1 MSPISADGDVLCV
14 STDGNEPVILRLE
27 GREPVKVRLEIDS
40 KCTCRVEDAS
50 TNRPGSYTY
59 QLPRTTA

>member
-27 GREPVKVRLEIDS
+27 GREPVKVRLEIRS
-40 KCTCRVEDAS
+40 KCTCRVEDA
-50 TNRPGSYTY
+50 
-59 QLPRTTA
+59 